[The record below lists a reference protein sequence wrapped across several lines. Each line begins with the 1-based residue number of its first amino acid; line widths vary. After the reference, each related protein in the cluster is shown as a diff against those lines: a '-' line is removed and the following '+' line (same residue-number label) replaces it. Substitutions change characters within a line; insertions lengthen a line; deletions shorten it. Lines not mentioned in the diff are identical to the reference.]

1 MDSVLELNRDYI
13 EPDAEEASEGIMVY
27 KQPQTVALGL
37 WSENHLDIDAIYNEE
52 DGKVVIFAFSKSKDY
67 NSKLRTYRKTNYKD
81 QFILKGV
88 SSNGLN
94 SIF

>member
-1 MDSVLELNRDYI
+1 MDSLIKDTREYV
-13 EPDAEEASEGIMVY
+13 EPEVKEESEGIMVY
-27 KQPQTVALGL
+27 IHPQVVDLGL
-37 WSENHLDIDAIYNEE
+37 WTEHHLDVDAIYNEE
-52 DGKVVIFAFSKSKDY
+52 DGKRVIYAFSKSKEY
-67 NSKLRTYRKTNYKD
+67 NGKLRSYRRTYFKN

>member
-1 MDSVLELNRDYI
+1 MDSVLEMTREYT
-13 EPDAEEASEGIMVY
+13 EPEAEEASEGIMVY
-27 KQPQTVALGL
+27 KRPQTVDLGL
-37 WSENHLDIDAIYNEE
+37 WSENHLDLDAIYNEE
-52 DGKVVIFAFSKSKDY
+52 GGKAVIYAYSKSKDF
-67 NSKLRTYRKTNYKD
+67 NGKLRSYRKSNFKD

>member
-1 MDSVLELNRDYI
+1 MDSVLEINRDYV

-27 KQPQTVALGL
+27 KQPQTVDLGL
-37 WSENHLDIDAIYNEE
+37 WSENYLDVDAIYNEE
-52 DGKVVIFAFSKSKDY
+52 DGKAVIFAFSKSKDY
-67 NSKLRTYRKTNYKD
+67 NSKLRSYRKITYKD